1 MFPLSL
7 DSSWIEDFVRDS
19 NKPDQIYYTRTRRE
33 LRIHQKYRRWA
44 WFQAEAGGQVQRRTD
59 AGLSIV
65 CRPFDR
71 FGPGKKNPLDRDINE
86 VVGEK
91 ET

>member
-1 MFPLSL
+1 MVPS
-7 DSSWIEDFVRDS
+7 RG
-19 NKPDQIYYTRTRRE
+19 
-33 LRIHQKYRRWA
+33 RWSGA
-44 WFQAEAGGQVQRRTD
+44 RRTD

-71 FGPGKKNPLDRDINE
+71 FGPGKKNPLDLDINE